1 MSESVFSKCDFLLPA
16 EAELVKW
23 STIAC
28 DQFSSEPEYWAQA
41 EEIIGDSPS
50 TLHLMLPEVRLPYCD
65 SEAETLKIKQ
75 NMRDYLDNG
84 IFKVVE
90 DSFIYVERLLSSG
103 SIRRGLIGT
112 LDLENYEYLKTS
124 TTLIRATEEA
134 VPDRLPPRVMGR
146 QGAPLDLPHIV
157 VFIDDPEHTVI
168 DPIIYAQEK
177 PEMLYDFDL
186 MLGGGHITG
195 WRVCGNNAKDVECA
209 LERLGDPEVLMEKYN
224 IPGMSPVTF
233 AVGDGNHS
241 LASARICWGK
251 IRETLSPAERLTH
264 PARYSMVELVNI
276 HDSSIIFEP
285 IHRIIFST
293 DTTHIFD
300 EVRSRFAGLTGDSGK
315 SYDVEFCT
323 HERSEKFTVDGL
335 NIAELIAICEELAQ
349 EYMRNFGGRIDYV
362 HDNTAA
368 QLGAQEGNIGILLPA
383 MQKTELFPAIIRSG
397 AFPRKSFSIGYA
409 KDKRYYLE
417 CRKISL

>member
-16 EAELVKW
+16 EAEFSKW

-28 DQFSSEPEYWAQA
+28 DQFSSEPEYWAKV
-41 EEIIGDSPS
+41 EEIIGECPS
-50 TLHLMLPEVRLPYCD
+50 TLHLMLPEVRLPFCD
-65 SEAETLKIKQ
+65 YEAETRQIKQ

-84 IFKVVE
+84 IFKIVE

-112 LDLENYEYLKTS
+112 LDLEHYEYLKES

-134 VPDRLPPRVMGR
+134 VPDRLPPRVMGKE
-146 QGAPLDLPHIV
+146 GAPLDLPHVI
-157 VFIDDPEHTVI
+157 VFIDDPDYTVI

-186 MLGGGHITG
+186 MMGGGHITG
-195 WRVCGNNAKDVECA
+195 WRVCGDNAKDVERA
-209 LERLGDPEVLMEKYN
+209 LDRLGNPELLAKKYN
-224 IPGMSPVTF
+224 IPGMHPVTF

-241 LASARICWGK
+241 LAAARICWEN
-251 IRETLSPAERLTH
+251 IRATLTPAERLTH
-264 PARYSMVELVNI
+264 PARYSMVEIVNI

-285 IHRIIFST
+285 IHRIIFNT
-293 DTTHIFD
+293 DTARIFD
-300 EVRSRFAGLTGDSGK
+300 VVRSRFSKVSGDSGK
-315 SYDVEFCT
+315 SYDIEFCT
-323 HERSEKFTVDGL
+323 HTRSEKFTVNGL

-349 EYMRNFGGRIDYV
+349 EYMQNFGGRIDYV

-368 QLGAQEGNIGILLPA
+368 QLGSQEGNIGIILPA
-383 MQKTELFPAIIRSG
+383 MQKSELFPAIIRSG
-397 AFPRKSFSIGYA
+397 AFPRKSFSIGFA

-417 CRKISL
+417 CREISL